1 VGGIP
6 PAELAAIRGRLE
18 AFTADILGSLPRKD
32 QRARGECYLR
42 GLLLDGRRKSIEP
55 MAARLG
61 GEVHYQALHHFVAVS
76 PWDWRPVR
84 RRLAER
90 LVGALAPAAW
100 AVDDTGFPKD
110 GTHSVGVQRQ
120 YSGTLGK
127 TANCQLGVS
136 VNAVTEQASCP
147 LDWRLFLPESWEG
160 DTRRRA
166 ACQVPEDVGH
176 RPKWQLV
183 LDMLDELSTWDLAPP
198 VLAAD
203 CGYGEVGCFR
213 QGLDDRKIGYVVQV
227 KADTGAY
234 PRQVRPTTAPYTGR
248 GRRPRPRYRDRPT
261 SLKQL
266 ALAAGPQAGV
276 DLIWRRGSKGM
287 QRSRFL
293 CLRVRPAGITPR
305 RQAAARAEGVGWE
318 LPTRWLLVEWPT
330 DKPEPVKYW
339 LSNLPETTPMVE
351 LVRLGKLRWR
361 IEHDYRELKGALGLD
376 HFEGRS
382 WPGWHHHV
390 TLVAVA
396 HGFLTLERLRR
407 PRPAASA

>member
-1 VGGIP
+1 LAGIT

-18 AFTADILGSLPRKD
+18 AFADDIFESLPRTD

-42 GLLLDGRRKSIEP
+42 GLMLDGRRKSIEP
-55 MAARLG
+55 MTARLG

-90 LVGALAPAAW
+90 LVAELQPTAW

-110 GTHSVGVQRQ
+110 GDHSVGVQRQ
-120 YSGTLGK
+120 YCGTLGK

-147 LDWRLFLPESWEG
+147 LDWRLFLPECWDDDVE
-160 DTRRRA
+160 RRA
-166 ACQVPEDVGH
+166 ACRVPERVRH

-183 LDMLDELSTWDLAPP
+183 LDMVDELSTWGLVPP
-198 VLAAD
+198 VLVAD
-203 CGYGEVGCFR
+203 AGYGEVGEFR

-227 KADTGAY
+227 KADTSVY
-234 PRQVRPTTAPYTGR
+234 PEQVHPTTAPYTGR
-248 GRRPRPRYRDRPT
+248 GRRPRPRYRDKPA

-276 DLIWRRGSKGM
+276 ELIWRRGSKGL

-293 CLRVRPAGITPR
+293 ALRVRPAGVTPR
-305 RQAAARAEGVGWE
+305 RQAAARADGAGWNCPCVGCWPNG
-318 LPTRWLLVEWPT
+318 LPTRPSRSSTGCRTSLTISRWWSWSALASCAGGLNRIIESSRARSAW
-330 DKPEPVKYW
+330 
-339 LSNLPETTPMVE
+339 TTSKADP
-351 LVRLGKLRWR
+351 
-361 IEHDYRELKGALGLD
+361 
-376 HFEGRS
+376 GRA
-382 WPGWHHHV
+382 G
-390 TLVAVA
+390 T
-396 HGFLTLERLRR
+396 TT
-407 PRPAASA
+407 